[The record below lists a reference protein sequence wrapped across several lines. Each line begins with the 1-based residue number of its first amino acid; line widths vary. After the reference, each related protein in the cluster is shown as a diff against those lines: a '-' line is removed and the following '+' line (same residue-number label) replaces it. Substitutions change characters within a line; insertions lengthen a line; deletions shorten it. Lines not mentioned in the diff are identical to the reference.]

1 VSNLSRRLARD
12 PNTPSGKYKVLQTI
26 NQKYTHNVGYPGYSN
41 AAMDEV
47 FNKFLIPQMFAEV
60 AQGKM
65 TPAEA
70 ASAAQR
76 DIGKI
81 FAKWRALKKI

>member
-1 VSNLSRRLARD
+1 
-12 PNTPSGKYKVLQTI
+12 
-26 NQKYTHNVGYPGYSN
+26 
-41 AAMDEV
+41 MDEV

-70 ASAAQR
+70 ASGAQR
-76 DIGKI
+76 DLSKI